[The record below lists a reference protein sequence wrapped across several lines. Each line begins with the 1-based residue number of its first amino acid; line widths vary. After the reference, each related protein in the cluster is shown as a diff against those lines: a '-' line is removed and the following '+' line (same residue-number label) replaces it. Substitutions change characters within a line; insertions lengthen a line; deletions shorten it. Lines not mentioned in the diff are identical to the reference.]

1 MLAAVA
7 VLLYIYAS
15 LPENIEVGG
24 GTVLSRN
31 AVFYISLTLLTA
43 LNASVFAVSKLLS
56 GMPAFF
62 QVWFHGL
69 IIFLHLLIIVT
80 LEFLNL
86 YNGQEKFRYETIGF
100 IIYGSIAMVVLW
112 ASLWP
117 AYSIVQRLSARDV
130 TARH

>member
-1 MLAAVA
+1 M
-7 VLLYIYAS
+7 
-15 LPENIEVGG
+15 
-24 GTVLSRN
+24 SRN